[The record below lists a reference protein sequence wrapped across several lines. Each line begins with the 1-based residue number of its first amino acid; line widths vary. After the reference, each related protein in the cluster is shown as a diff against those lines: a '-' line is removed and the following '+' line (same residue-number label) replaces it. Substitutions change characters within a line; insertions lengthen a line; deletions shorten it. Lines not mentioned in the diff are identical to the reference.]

1 MTSHPK
7 NLQKW
12 LSATTLVC
20 QRLTLRVTALAVKW
34 DRWKRAF
41 DLYLV
46 ARGET
51 SEAQKRALFCI
62 VLICLCKTFSRLL
75 QTRELTMMMQSV
87 PWMARSDR
95 S

>member
-1 MTSHPK
+1 MPTFDIAGDPS
-7 NLQKW
+7 
-12 LSATTLVC
+12 
-20 QRLTLRVTALAVKW
+20 ALAVKW

-62 VLICLCKTFSRLL
+62 VLICLCKTFSRLF